1 MGSQT
6 TFIIICLIISAVI
19 TVGVFVKSRHFFRC
33 LFLSSLSGIGSL
45 FTVNILSQ
53 MTGVA
58 LGINGI
64 TLSVSALGGIPSVIA
79 MLAARYF
86 MLAR

>member
-6 TFIIICLIISAVI
+6 TVIIICLIISAVI
-19 TVGVFVKSRHFFRC
+19 TVSIFAKSRHFFRC

-45 FTVNILSQ
+45 FAVNVLSQ

-58 LGINGI
+58 LGINAV

-86 MLAR
+86 MLA

>member
-1 MGSQT
+1 MGGQT
-6 TFIIICLIISAVI
+6 TFMIICLIIGAVI
-19 TVGVFVKSRHFFRC
+19 MVGAFAKSRHFFRC

-45 FTVNILSQ
+45 FAVNILSQ
-53 MTGVA
+53 MTGIA
-58 LGINGI
+58 IGINGI

-86 MLAR
+86 MLA

>member
-1 MGSQT
+1 MGGQT
-6 TFIIICLIISAVI
+6 NLMIICLIIGAVI
-19 TVGVFVKSRHFFRC
+19 MVGILVKSRHFFRC

-45 FTVNILSQ
+45 FAVNILSQ
-53 MTGVA
+53 MTGIV

-64 TLSVSALGGIPSVIA
+64 TLAVSALGGIPSVIA

-86 MLAR
+86 MLA

>member
-1 MGSQT
+1 MGGQT
-6 TFIIICLIISAVI
+6 TFMIICLILSAV
-19 TVGVFVKSRHFFRC
+19 VMVSLFAKSHHFFRC

-45 FTVNILSQ
+45 FAVNILSQ
-53 MTGVA
+53 MTGIS
-58 LGINGI
+58 LGINAV

-86 MLAR
+86 MLA

>member
-1 MGSQT
+1 MGGQT
-6 TFIIICLIISAVI
+6 NLMIICLITGAVI
-19 TVGVFVKSRHFFRC
+19 MVSVFAKSHHFFRC

-45 FTVNILSQ
+45 FAVSILSR
-53 MTGVA
+53 MTGVV
-58 LGINGI
+58 LGINAV

-86 MLAR
+86 LLR

>member
-1 MGSQT
+1 MGGQT
-6 TFIIICLIISAVI
+6 TFMSIGLIISAVI
-19 TVGVFVKSRHFFRC
+19 ILSVFVKSRHFFRC

-45 FTVNILSQ
+45 FAVNVLSQ
-53 MTGVA
+53 MTGIT
-58 LGINGI
+58 LGINAI

-86 MLAR
+86 MLT

>member
-1 MGSQT
+1 MGGQT
-6 TFIIICLIISAVI
+6 TFMIICLIISAVI
-19 TVGVFVKSRHFFRC
+19 MISIFAKSRHFFRC

-45 FTVNILSQ
+45 FTVSILSQ
-53 MTGVA
+53 MTGVT
-58 LGINGI
+58 LGINPV

-86 MLAR
+86 VLA

>member
-1 MGSQT
+1 MGGQT
-6 TFIIICLIISAVI
+6 TFIVICLIISAVI
-19 TVGVFVKSRHFFRC
+19 MVSVFAKSHHFFRC

-45 FTVNILSQ
+45 FAVSILSQ
-53 MTGVA
+53 MTGVT
-58 LGINGI
+58 LGINAV

-86 MLAR
+86 MLR

>member
-6 TFIIICLIISAVI
+6 TFLCICLIVSAII
-19 TVGVFVKSRHFFRC
+19 TVSVFVKSRHFFRC

-45 FTVNILSQ
+45 FAVNVLSQ
-53 MTGVA
+53 MTGVT
-58 LGINGI
+58 LGINAI
-64 TLSVSALGGIPSVIA
+64 TLSVSAFGGIPSVIA

-86 MLAR
+86 MLA

>member
-6 TFIIICLIISAVI
+6 TFLCICLIASAVI
-19 TVGVFVKSRHFFRC
+19 MLSIFVKSRHFFRC

-45 FTVNILSQ
+45 FAVNVLSQ
-53 MTGVA
+53 MTGVT
-58 LGINGI
+58 LGINAI
-64 TLSVSALGGIPSVIA
+64 TLSVSAFGGIPSVIA

-86 MLAR
+86 MLA